1 VAIFFWEFNM
11 KKGSNYCDDVAKKL
25 ITLLERGTAPWQKP
39 WAPSSRGSAP
49 YNIASG
55 RRYKGINSLNLM
67 AEPFEDPRWMTFK
80 QANFKG
86 ARIRKNERGTP
97 IRRWIFSE
105 AAASEEPDD
114 AVASNSVQP
123 TGRKPKM
130 YFTTVFNAEQVSGL
144 DPLQPAR
151 LEFDPIERADRI
163 LWQSGATIK
172 HDQRDHA
179 YYDVVDDEMH
189 LPPRR
194 QFNSAVEYYA
204 VAMHELGHWSGHP
217 TRLNRDLFHPFGS
230 QEYAYE
236 ELCAE
241 IASMMLGD
249 ELALGHDPN
258 QHAAYVGS
266 WIKVIRDDPQAIFRA
281 SNAAEKIRTFVLELG
296 NSEGEVDRERSL
308 SGNEIDDLFPQKSSG
323 RQPPRQA

>member
-1 VAIFFWEFNM
+1 M

-25 ITLLERGTAPWQKP
+25 IALLERGTAPWQKP
-39 WAPSSRGSAP
+39 WAPSSRGTAP

-67 AEPFEDPRWMTFK
+67 AQPFEDPRWMTFN

-86 ARIRKNERGTP
+86 ARVRRHERGTA

-105 AAASEEPDD
+105 VAVPEDADD
-114 AVASNSVQP
+114 CVASDSPQP
-123 TGRKPKM
+123 AGRKPKI

-151 LEFDPIERADRI
+151 LEFDPIERAERI
-163 LWQSGATIK
+163 LQLSSATIK
-172 HDQRDHA
+172 HDQRDRA
-179 YYDVVDDEMH
+179 FYAVVDDVIH
-189 LPPRR
+189 LPARR

-204 VAMHELGHWSGHP
+204 TALHELGHWSGHSS
-217 TRLNRDLFHPFGS
+217 RLSRDLFHPFGS

-249 ELALGHDPN
+249 ELALGHDPS
-258 QHAAYVGS
+258 QHAAYVAS
-266 WIKVIRDDPQAIFRA
+266 WIKVIRDDSQAIFRA
-281 SNAAEKIRTFVLELG
+281 SNAAEKIRSFVLELG
-296 NSEGEVDRERSL
+296 NSEGKVADEHSL
-308 SGNEIDDLFPQKSSG
+308 PGSEINELSYIHSSG
-323 RQPPRQA
+323 RQSARQA